1 MFKIIHNDLKSSAR
15 VGEINTDHGKIQTPV
30 LCLLGQMQVLGQFIK
45 ES

>member
-30 LCLLGQMQVLGQFIK
+30 FMP
-45 ES
+45 